1 MLNIVT
7 NYQIL
12 QEFKKSQYYKVNL
25 GIVPTIEKNGTRK
38 FNDNDQFAFN
48 YNSNYNTT
56 IYGQGNIGSIKFYT
70 DHYITDPIFAVYSLD
85 FEEFIFDFDPIMLR
99 DKGID
104 KYLGFII
111 KTVEEQYDE
120 RVAANELKKKEEKP
134 KGNAENIFSNPGNV
148 NYEDLKEYL
157 KNQNKER
164 YL

>member
-12 QEFKKSQYYKVNL
+12 QEFKKSKYYKVNL

-38 FNDNDQFAFN
+38 FNDNDQFSFN

-56 IYGQGNIGSIKFYT
+56 IYGQGNIGTIKFYT
-70 DHYITDPIFAVYSLD
+70 DHYITDPIIAVYSLD

-99 DKGID
+99 EKGID
-104 KYLGFII
+104 NYLGFII
-111 KTVEEQYDE
+111 KTVEEEYDA
-120 RVAANELKKKEEKP
+120 RAAANELKKKEEKP

-157 KNQNKER
+157 KNKNKER
-164 YL
+164 YS